1 MNTGMDD
8 ASNLAWKLAAM
19 VQGWGG
25 ANLLSSYEIER
36 KPIAHRNTT
45 AARELNKQLANMPP
59 IDAID
64 QDSPRAKRPA
74 PRSARISRP

>member
-36 KPIAHRNTT
+36 KPIGT
-45 AARELNKQLANMPP
+45 ATPP
-59 IDAID
+59 
-64 QDSPRAKRPA
+64 RPA
-74 PRSARISRP
+74 N